1 MHSIDVSEQISFLR
15 EIGGDTWNIEAK
27 RAAQGYPETLDE
39 TLSAFANMPEG
50 GTILLGVSESAGSVE
65 VTGVNDP
72 VALMGTLGQKARER
86 IVPPIQLGAVEKH
99 VIEGQDVV
107 ACMVPPQA
115 PEQRPYRVGRNGP
128 AFIRSADGDYEL
140 SESEVRV
147 MLAHQAPPRFDV
159 QPVEG
164 ADVEN
169 DIDETLLQQYLQ
181 EQIQALPPLRSLTRE
196 DLLIKTNVV
205 DRDTGQ
211 PTIAALYALGIYPQQ
226 FLPALSV
233 KARVVPGRGE
243 EAEFRVRNQEEFVGP
258 VSFQLESTMNWLVRN
273 MGTSV
278 VFDEFTGHGRDHHE
292 LPLVALREIVANA
305 LVHRDL
311 SAASQSS
318 YINVIK
324 KPDQLIVTNPG
335 GLWGLSV
342 RQLGTTSPSAR
353 NPVLYRMCR
362 SVRTTDG
369 NRVVETAASGI
380 PTVRRLLSE
389 AHLPEPRFRDR
400 VISFEVEM
408 SSVSLFSSSDL
419 EWLESSVPQLSQ
431 LSVSQRVALVA
442 LRKGERLTNAG
453 FRAEF
458 PTMDS
463 TEARRQLQELVQ
475 YGLADAVGERGGTVY
490 VLAGSDESKKTPD
503 GPEALFDP
511 PPRRLSA
518 DEKNRLVMPA
528 LTAARDSM
536 SKAQLLEATQLSEGQ
551 INPTLRLLRRDGR
564 IEFTETEQSPNQRY
578 RLVGGGVE
586 KQD

>member
-1 MHSIDVSEQISFLR
+1 MNIIDVSEQISFLR

-27 RAAQGYPETLDE
+27 RASDGYPETLDE

-50 GTILLGVSESAGSVE
+50 GLILLGVSELDGRVE

-72 VALMGTLGQKARER
+72 AALMGTLGQKARER
-86 IVPPIQLGAVEKH
+86 ITPPIQLGAVETH
-99 VIEGQDVV
+99 VIEGQNVI
-107 ACMVPPQA
+107 ACVVPPQA
-115 PEQRPYRVGRNGP
+115 PEQRPYRVGKNGP

-169 DIDETLLQQYLQ
+169 DIDETLLQQYLH
-181 EQIQALPPLRSLTRE
+181 EQLQALPPLRSLTRE

-226 FLPALSV
+226 YLPTLSV
-233 KARVVPGRGE
+233 KARVIPGRGE

-258 VSFQLESTMNWLVRN
+258 VSFQLESTMNWLIRN

-278 VFDEFTGHGRDHHE
+278 VFDEHTGHGRDHHE

-362 SVRTTDG
+362 SVRTADG

-380 PTVRRLLSE
+380 PTVKRLLSE
-389 AHLPEPRFRDR
+389 AQLPEPKFRDR

-408 SSVSLFSSSDL
+408 SSVSLFSGEDL
-419 EWLESSVPQLSQ
+419 EWLASVPQLSQ

-442 LRKGERLTNAG
+442 LRKEKRLTNAG

-475 YGLADAVGERGGTVY
+475 YGLADTVGERGGTVY
-490 VLAGSDESKKTPD
+490 VLPGSDESKKAPGEQET
-503 GPEALFDP
+503 LFEP

-518 DEKNRLVMPA
+518 DEKNRLVVTA
-528 LTAARDSM
+528 LTAARGAM
-536 SKAQLLEATQLSEGQ
+536 SKAQLLDATQLSEGQ
-551 INPTLRLLRRDGR
+551 INPTLQLLRRDGR
-564 IEFTETEQSPNQRY
+564 IEFTEPDRSPNQRY
-578 RLVGGGVE
+578 RLVGGGVD